1 MNPIL
6 SALNQPNSRNLLS
19 QINGLLSG
27 KNPDAVFSDLM
38 QNNPQFRSFVEQNKG
53 KTPEQIA
60 KENGLN
66 IEQFKSML

>member
-6 SALNQPNSRNLLS
+6 SALNQQTQNPLT
-19 QINGLLSG
+19 QIKNLLSG
-27 KNPDAVFSDLM
+27 KNPDAVFSDLL
-38 QNNPQFRSFVEQNKG
+38 QNNPQFRSFVEQNKN

-66 IEQFKSML
+66 IEQIKAML

>member
-19 QINGLLSG
+19 QINSLLSG
-27 KNPDAVFSDLM
+27 KNPDAVFSELL

-66 IEQFKSML
+66 IEQIKAML

>member
-6 SALNQPNSRNLLS
+6 SALNQPNQKNLLS
-19 QINGLLSG
+19 QINSLLSG
-27 KNPDAVFSDLM
+27 KNPDAVFSDLL
-38 QNNPQFRSFVEQNKG
+38 QNNPQFKSFVEANKG

-66 IEQFKSML
+66 IEQIKAML

>member
-27 KNPDAVFSDLM
+27 KNPDAVFSDLL

-60 KENGLN
+60 SENGLN
-66 IEQFKSML
+66 IEQIKAML

>member
-6 SALNQPNSRNLLS
+6 SALNQQTQNPLT
-19 QINGLLSG
+19 QIKSLLSG

-38 QNNPQFRSFVEQNKG
+38 QNNSQFRSFVEQNKG

-66 IEQFKSML
+66 IEQIKAML

>member
-6 SALNQPNSRNLLS
+6 SALNQQTQNPLT
-19 QINGLLSG
+19 QIKNLLSG

-66 IEQFKSML
+66 IEQIKAML

>member
-6 SALNQPNSRNLLS
+6 SVLNQPNSRNLLS

-27 KNPDAVFSDLM
+27 KNPDAVFSDLL

-53 KTPEQIA
+53 KTPERIA
-60 KENGLN
+60 SENGLN
-66 IEQFKSML
+66 IEQIKAML

>member
-19 QINGLLSG
+19 QINSLLSG
-27 KNPDAVFSDLM
+27 KNPDAVFSDLL

-66 IEQFKSML
+66 IEQIKAML

>member
-19 QINGLLSG
+19 QINVLLSG

-38 QNNPQFRSFVEQNKG
+38 QNNSQFRSFVEQNKG

-66 IEQFKSML
+66 IEQIKAML

>member
-6 SALNQPNSRNLLS
+6 SALNQPNQKNLLS
-19 QINGLLSG
+19 QINSLLSG
-27 KNPDAVFSDLM
+27 KNPDAVFSDLL
-38 QNNPQFRSFVEQNKG
+38 QNNPQFKSFVEANKG

-66 IEQFKSML
+66 MEQIKAML

>member
-6 SALNQPNSRNLLS
+6 SALNQQTQNPLT
-19 QINGLLSG
+19 QIKNLLSG

>member
-19 QINGLLSG
+19 QINVLLSG

-38 QNNPQFRSFVEQNKG
+38 QNNPQFRSFVEQNKD

-66 IEQFKSML
+66 IEQIKAML

>member
-6 SALNQPNSRNLLS
+6 SALNQQTQNPLT
-19 QINGLLSG
+19 QIKNLLSG

-66 IEQFKSML
+66 IEQIKSML

>member
-6 SALNQPNSRNLLS
+6 SVLNQPNSRNLLS

-27 KNPDAVFSDLM
+27 KNPDAVFSDLL

-60 KENGLN
+60 SENGLN
-66 IEQFKSML
+66 IEQIKAML